1 MKIRWLLL
9 LGVASLIVV
18 FAGLLTAVYLAGAK
32 ILDTEETIAH
42 ARAVIEKVRALQ
54 AGILDLEADGTTFAM
69 VGGKPL
75 LEHLKSDPDAIEI
88 ECAAIR
94 QLVSDDPEERA
105 KIDRLEEQYRD
116 WLQTQIQP
124 LTALRQKVDDGTL
137 PFERVIEFMNSSRD
151 VRSVSAMRN
160 SLREI
165 EREELLHLGRHRA
178 AFVHFTNLT
187 RNGIIFGGG
196 AGIMLGLLI
205 AFWTG
210 RKVAGPLE
218 ELASYAGRVRAGNYS
233 PGPKIKRK
241 DEIGTLADAL
251 QSMVTT
257 LVDHIALRTRQTEL
271 LEKTAAELRAEMA
284 RRDEL
289 QLRLQE
295 RSAELQN
302 ANEEL
307 RRLPS
312 RLITAQEE
320 ERRRLSSELHDSVGQ
335 VLIASKV
342 RIEYILDR
350 LQTGRGEEA
359 TQAAEQFIPTLQR
372 SIDETRAIC
381 MGLRP
386 KVLEDFG
393 VIAALIWYRDE
404 MMQLHPARHIELH
417 IGIKEAEIPN
427 DLVVPIFRIAQ
438 EALNNTYQHSNA
450 EWVDVRLSGD
460 GASIKLIISDDGK
473 GMDLNQVLKSAAC
486 RSLGLIGM
494 RERAELTGGH
504 LTIESAR
511 GAGTTVRVTWRIDET
526 ETRDHPSA

>member
-42 ARAVIEKVRALQ
+42 TRAVIAKVRTLQ
-54 AGILDLEADGTTFAM
+54 AGILDLQADGTTFAM
-69 VGGKPL
+69 VGGKTL
-75 LEHLKSDPDAIEI
+75 LEHVKSDPDAIEM

-105 KIDRLEEQYRD
+105 KIDRLEEQYHD

-124 LTALRQKVDDGTL
+124 LTALRQQVDKDAL
-137 PFERVIEFMNSSRD
+137 PFERVIEFMNSSRGVQP
-151 VRSVSAMRN
+151 VREMRN
-160 SLREI
+160 TLLQI
-165 EREELLHLGRHRA
+165 EHEELLHLGRHRA
-178 AFVHFTNLT
+178 ALAYFTNLA
-187 RNGIIFGGG
+187 RRAIVFGGG
-196 AGIMLGLLI
+196 AGILFGLLI
-205 AFWTG
+205 AFLTE
-210 RKVAGPLE
+210 RKVAGPIE
-218 ELASYAGRVRAGNYS
+218 ELASYAGRVSAGNYS

-241 DEIGTLADAL
+241 DEIGILADAL
-251 QSMVTT
+251 QSMVAT
-257 LVDHIALRTRQTEL
+257 LVDHIAFRTRQTEL
-271 LEKTAAELRAEMA
+271 LENTAAELRAEMA
-284 RRDEL
+284 RQDEL
-289 QLRLQE
+289 QLRLQD
-295 RSAELQN
+295 RSAELQT

-312 RLITAQEE
+312 RLIAAQEE

-342 RIEYILDR
+342 RIEYILNR

-359 TQAAEQFIPTLQR
+359 AQAAEQFIPTLQR
-372 SIDETRAIC
+372 SIDETRAIY

-393 VIAALIWYRDE
+393 VIAALHWYREE
-404 MMQLHPARHIELH
+404 MMQLHPERHIEMH
-417 IGIKEAEIPN
+417 IGINETEIPK

-438 EALNNTYQHSNA
+438 EALNNTYRHSNA
-450 EWVDVRLSGD
+450 EWVDVRLSRD
-460 GASIKLIISDDGK
+460 STSIKLIISDDGQ
-473 GMDLNQVLKSAAC
+473 GMDLDLILKSSAC
-486 RSLGLIGM
+486 RSLGLVGM
-494 RERAELTGGH
+494 RERAELTGGN

-511 GAGTTVRVTWRIDET
+511 GAGTTVRVIWRIEET
-526 ETRDHPSA
+526 ETASHPSA